1 MIYFFIPIDKL
12 TIIETIYFKMKII
25 KNKSIKSLSF
35 LCISFLNKSH
45 EIANTMFLLILNAP

>member
-1 MIYFFIPIDKL
+1 M
-12 TIIETIYFKMKII
+12 EII
-25 KNKSIKSLSF
+25 KNKIHEPHLCLKSLSL

>member
-1 MIYFFIPIDKL
+1 
-12 TIIETIYFKMKII
+12 MKII
-25 KNKSIKSLSF
+25 KNKIHDSHPGIKSLSF